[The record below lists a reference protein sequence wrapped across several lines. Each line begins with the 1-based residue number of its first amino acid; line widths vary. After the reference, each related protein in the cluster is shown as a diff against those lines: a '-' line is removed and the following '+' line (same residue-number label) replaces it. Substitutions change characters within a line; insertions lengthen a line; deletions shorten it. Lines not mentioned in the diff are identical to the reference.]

1 MIKKILSLV
10 AVFAILLSLAACA
23 PEETEYGYAEIRIGL
38 DDSFSEHDSD
48 GVYDVA
54 YSDGRIVVGIIRMSF
69 AVSEADGVSATM
81 SPRRFAE
88 YYKGRALEGISV
100 SETVEDGDVVYYT
113 YELDALLGET
123 YTYFATFFKTPY
135 AYFVITYILPSEEF
149 GRNGFDSVLSYAH
162 TTRVD
167 LSGVS

>member
-1 MIKKILSLV
+1 MIKRLLSFITLL
-10 AVFAILLSLAACA
+10 AILVSLTACA
-23 PEETEYGYAEIRIGL
+23 PEESGYGYAEIRVGL
-38 DDSFSEHDSD
+38 NDSFSEYDAD

-54 YSDGRIVVGIIRMSF
+54 YSDGRLVVGIIRMSF
-69 AVSEADGVSATM
+69 AVCEADGVSTTL

-100 SETVEDGDVVYYT
+100 SETIEDGDVVYYT
-113 YELDALLGET
+113 YELDAMLGES

-149 GRNGFDSVLSYAH
+149 ARNGFDTVLEYAH

-167 LSGVS
+167 LSMV